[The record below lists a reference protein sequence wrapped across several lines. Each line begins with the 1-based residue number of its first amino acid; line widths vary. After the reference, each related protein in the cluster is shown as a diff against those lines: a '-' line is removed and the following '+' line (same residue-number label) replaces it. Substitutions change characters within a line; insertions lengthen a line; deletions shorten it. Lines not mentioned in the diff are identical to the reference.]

1 MEVNNTFRGRKEII
15 PRYLIKGF
23 PFAGIYVIVLVVKG
37 LVFRGIEL
45 LKEESGMEILV
56 NEYLEYLRDKK
67 KVSDNTFSSY
77 RRDLKKLVQY
87 LIEQDILDLTKVT
100 SDTIQEYLTYL
111 KESNYAIAT
120 ITRNFIAVKSL
131 FRFLYNGG
139 YIEQN
144 PSEWIQLPKVQS
156 NPNTVLT
163 KGEMEALLQQST
175 GVSFKGLRDKAML
188 LLLYDTKI
196 SISELVNLKVENIN
210 FDHSRIDIVSGENG
224 RNYPFHEKT
233 HNALEEH
240 IQYSSLKKTDWLFPN
255 RYGNPMSRQGFWKT
269 VKNYAKEANIEKE
282 ITLYSIKQG
291 EV

>member
-1 MEVNNTFRGRKEII
+1 
-15 PRYLIKGF
+15 
-23 PFAGIYVIVLVVKG
+23 
-37 LVFRGIEL
+37 
-45 LKEESGMEILV
+45 MEILV

-87 LIEQDILDLTKVT
+87 LKEQDILDLTKVT

-111 KESNYAIAT
+111 KENNYAIAT

-131 FRFLYNGG
+131 FRFLFNCG

-144 PSEWIQLPKVQS
+144 PSEWIQLPKVKS

-163 KGEMEALLQQST
+163 KEEMAALLQQST

-196 SISELVNLKVENIN
+196 SISELVNLKVGNIN
-210 FDHSRIDIVSGENG
+210 FDHSRIDVVGGENG
-224 RNYPFHEKT
+224 RTYPFHEKT
-233 HNALEEH
+233 SDALKEH
-240 IQYSSLKKTDWLFPN
+240 IQYSSLKKSDWLFPN